1 MSAFIGTLK
10 IGPRR
15 EGGAEIID
23 IGVIMAVDHM
33 SWEDSRAQRVKAQ
46 KGTQELW
53 PWGSGQVTVSWL
65 HREGRGSGKMRPLD
79 AGGESREAPP
89 DPTRRGAN
97 LGRRG
102 AGALVKG
109 RREDGGNVFL
119 SESGVCQGR

>member
-1 MSAFIGTLK
+1 
-10 IGPRR
+10 
-15 EGGAEIID
+15 
-23 IGVIMAVDHM
+23 MAVDHM

-79 AGGESREAPP
+79 AGRVSPGRPHQILQGGVPTGGGGEQ
-89 DPTRRGAN
+89 
-97 LGRRG
+97 
-102 AGALVKG
+102 GALVKG